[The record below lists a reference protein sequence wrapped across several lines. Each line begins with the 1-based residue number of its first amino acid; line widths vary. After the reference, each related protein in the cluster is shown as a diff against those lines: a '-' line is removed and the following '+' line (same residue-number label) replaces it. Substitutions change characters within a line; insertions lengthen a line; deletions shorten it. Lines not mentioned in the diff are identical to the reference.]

1 MLGAEEL
8 IKSYQTGWWQDEVGT
23 VGRSSFKIWIISAAS
38 VMADHVAGIFTGSI
52 TRNC

>member
-1 MLGAEEL
+1 MYSRRFWKNGNYM
-8 IKSYQTGWWQDEVGT
+8 KRDGT